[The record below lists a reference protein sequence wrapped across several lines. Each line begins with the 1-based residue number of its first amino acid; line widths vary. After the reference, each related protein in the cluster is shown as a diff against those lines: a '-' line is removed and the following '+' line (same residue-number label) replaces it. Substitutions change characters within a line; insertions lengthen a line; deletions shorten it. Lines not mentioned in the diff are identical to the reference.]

1 MSPDRKSSA
10 TIPVTPQTIDVCQ
23 PIFHKDLR
31 NSPEGLQKTTERDN
45 PHIATVH
52 NQTTVSFQPAVNLSF
67 SIATNV

>member
-10 TIPVTPQTIDVCQ
+10 TIPVTLQTIDRCQ

-31 NSPEGLQKTTERDN
+31 NSPEDLQKTTERDN
-45 PHIATVH
+45 PHIAIVH
-52 NQTTVSFQPAVNLSF
+52 NQATASFQPAVNLSF